1 MIIWDISSVRRSRSA
16 EDRRRRISEKME
28 QSNRFEYGKITIK
41 PVGFVR
47 SELKTPS
54 LKANQK
60 DIELEQ
66 GLQQTAI
73 EAKYIRSL
81 ISELVINPELNGILD
96 GLEDFSHA
104 LVLYWPHLLSP
115 HGRSLIKVHPIGHK
129 SLPLVGVFATCSP
142 ARPNPILVTT
152 ARIIE
157 KKENIL
163 TVQGLEA
170 VDGSP
175 IIDIKPYTSAY
186 YAAED
191 VRVSDWMNHIQQ
203 AISQA

>member
-1 MIIWDISSVRRSRSA
+1 MDM
-16 EDRRRRISEKME
+16 K
-28 QSNRFEYGKITIK
+28 QSNRFDDFEMRLK

-47 SELKTPS
+47 SELKTLS
-54 LKANQK
+54 LKANRK
-60 DIELEQ
+60 DIELEK
-66 GLQQTAI
+66 GLQRTAV

-104 LVLYWPHLLSP
+104 LVLYWPHLLPP

-129 SLPLVGVFATCSP
+129 SFPLVGVFATCSP

-152 ARIIE
+152 VRIIE
-157 KKENIL
+157 RKENIL
-163 TVQGLEA
+163 QVQGLEA

-175 IIDIKPYTSAY
+175 IIDIKPYTTYCS
-186 YAAED
+186 AED
-191 VRVSDWMNHIQQ
+191 VRVSDWMHQIQQ
-203 AISQA
+203 AIST